1 MFAARSVADCCAGF
15 TVLVCVCFV
24 GCAAFTFGAVAPPL
38 FCVPE
43 PFTTDCTMPTP
54 LDVVFPSTGIC
65 IPDVLAGV
73 SSFGIRSAGS
83 AEGRD
88 ALRAPALFCLV
99 TSSMMVIALDFLAMI
114 EPSCQLVQP
123 FCLMV
128 AARSLCCAALSCPH
142 ACWIR
147 RLATPVIPREA
158 YSMMLFFTAL

>member
-1 MFAARSVADCCAGF
+1 MFAARSTADCCVGF
-15 TVLVCVCFV
+15 TV
-24 GCAAFTFGAVAPPL
+24 FTFGAVVLPL
-38 FCVPE
+38 LCVPD
-43 PFTTDCTMPTP
+43 PFATDCTMPTP

-65 IPDVLAGV
+65 VPDVFAGV
-73 SSFGIRSAGS
+73 FSFGICSAGS

-99 TSSMMVIALDFLAMI
+99 TSSMVIVLDFLAMI